1 MIVLMATLRTVLN
14 FADICRYNYVMAVLS
29 VSFLVVSWVLTK
41 AFGGVGF
48 ILANCC
54 NMGARI
60 GHR

>member
-1 MIVLMATLRTVLN
+1 MATSKRVIN
-14 FADICRYNYVMAVLS
+14 FVDICRYNYIMAVLS

-48 ILANCC
+48 IVANCC